1 MTQCV
6 ITLPSKTVESIHLM
20 GQNMYKNPRSSRP
33 QDDSVLD
40 KMRPTIPP
48 KGDPNRRKFQFS
60 IWYFFL
66 AILVFSLIHDYMA
79 EKQVETIRY
88 SEFKRYVMD
97 SQVKELVLRPEQ
109 ITGKLLKDKQG
120 RPDRPFVTVRVD
132 DPELVKLLDE
142 KGIAYTGRRASKWLA
157 GLLSWVFPL
166 LIFFLIWRFL
176 IGRMAGGP
184 QGVLSVGKSRAK
196 IFAEQEVPVT
206 FNDVAGI
213 DEAKDELAEIV
224 EFLKTPEKFTRL
236 GGKIPKGVLLVGAP
250 GTGKTLLAKAVAG
263 ESGVPFF
270 SISGSDFV
278 EMFVGVGAARVRDLF
293 GQAKENAPCI
303 IFIDELDAL
312 GKARGVG
319 TFGGHDERE
328 QTLNQLLVEMDGFD
342 VNAGVIIMAAT
353 NRPEILDPA
362 LLRPG
367 RFDRHVAIDRPDV
380 AGREFILKVHTK
392 EVKLGT
398 DVDLARVA
406 ALTPGFVGA
415 DLANLV
421 NEAALLSARANKD
434 TVQMKDFQ
442 ESIDRVIGG
451 LEKKNR
457 MINQKE
463 KRIVAYHEAGH
474 ALVAMSLPTADPVN
488 KVSII
493 PRGIAALGYTQQLP
507 TEDRYLMTREELRD
521 RLCVL
526 LGGRVAEE
534 IVFGDISTG
543 AQNDLQ
549 RATDI
554 ARSMVTE
561 YGMSER
567 LGLVTY
573 SEQKRPMFLNGG
585 PGGSTPSREYSEE
598 TARAID
604 EEILSLVT
612 EAHGRVQQ
620 ILTDKREQL
629 ETLSATLLEKETL
642 QEEELKELLDR
653 PAAEATSEAL

>member
-1 MTQCV
+1 MARRTSR
-6 ITLPSKTVESIHLM
+6 PSSEEQDFFDKL
-20 GQNMYKNPRSSRP
+20 RSSFGG
-33 QDDSVLD
+33 
-40 KMRPTIPP
+40 MPP
-48 KGDPNRRKFQFS
+48 KGDPGRRKFHFS
-60 IWYFFL
+60 FWYFLMALL
-66 AILVFSLIHDYMA
+66 ALSLIHDYFTA
-79 EKQVETIRY
+79 SQIDTIPY
-88 SEFKRYVMD
+88 SEFKRYVVEEKVQKL
-97 SQVKELVLRPEQ
+97 SIKPQQ
-109 ITGKLLKDKQG
+109 ITGILKEDAQG
-120 RPDRPFVTVRVD
+120 RKDRPFVTVRVE
-132 DPELVKLLDE
+132 DPELVKLLDAQKIDY
-142 KGIAYTGRRASKWLA
+142 KGHYESKWLA
-157 GLLSWVFPL
+157 AVLSWVLPL
-166 LIFFLIWRFL
+166 VFFIIIWRFL

-196 IFAEQEVPVT
+196 IYAEREVGIT
-206 FNDVAGI
+206 FDDVAGI
-213 DEAKDELAEIV
+213 DEAKQELEEIV

-293 GQAKENAPCI
+293 AQAKENAPCI
-303 IFIDELDAL
+303 IFVDELDAL
-312 GKARGVG
+312 GKARGMSPM
-319 TFGGHDERE
+319 GGHDERE

-342 VNAGVIIMAAT
+342 ATVGVIIVAAT

-367 RFDRHVAIDRPDV
+367 RFDRNVAIDRPDV
-380 AGREFILKVHTK
+380 RGREAILRVHIK
-392 EVKLGT
+392 DVKLGK
-398 DVDLARVA
+398 DVDLGKVA

-421 NEAALLSARANKD
+421 NEAALLSARRNKNS
-434 TVQMKDFQ
+434 VGYLEFQ
-442 ESIDRVIGG
+442 DAIDRIIGG

-457 MINQKE
+457 MMNEKE
-463 KRIVAYHEAGH
+463 KRIVAYHESGH
-474 ALVAMSLPTADPVN
+474 ALVAMSVPTADPVN
-488 KVSII
+488 KVTII

-507 TEDRYLMTREELRD
+507 TEDRYLMTRDELLD

-534 IVFGDISTG
+534 IIFKDISTG

-561 YGMSER
+561 YGMSEK

-573 SEQKRPMFLNGG
+573 AKERRPLFLDTGIS
-585 PGGSTPSREYSEE
+585 PGKEYSEE
-598 TARAID
+598 TAQEID
-604 EEILSLVT
+604 AEVSRLMQ
-612 EAHGRVQQ
+612 ACHDRVRG
-620 ILTDKREQL
+620 ILTEKQGQL
-629 ETLSATLLEKETL
+629 ETISQTLLEKETIL
-642 QEEELKELLDR
+642 GEELQELLDSK
-653 PAAEATSEAL
+653 ATAGGQDVDSE

>member
-1 MTQCV
+1 MARKTRR
-6 ITLPSKTVESIHLM
+6 PSSEEQDFFDKL
-20 GQNMYKNPRSSRP
+20 RSSFGG
-33 QDDSVLD
+33 
-40 KMRPTIPP
+40 MPP
-48 KGDPNRRKFQFS
+48 KGDPGRRKFHFS
-60 IWYFFL
+60 FWYFLMALL
-66 AILVFSLIHDYMA
+66 ALSLIHDYFTA
-79 EKQVETIRY
+79 SQIDTIPY
-88 SEFKRYVMD
+88 SEFKRYVVEEKVQKL
-97 SQVKELVLRPEQ
+97 SIKPQQ
-109 ITGKLLKDKQG
+109 ITGILKEDAQG
-120 RPDRPFVTVRVD
+120 RKDRPFVTVRVE
-132 DPELVKLLDE
+132 DPELVKLLDAQKIDY
-142 KGIAYTGRRASKWLA
+142 KGHYESKWLA
-157 GLLSWVFPL
+157 AMLSWVLPL
-166 LIFFLIWRFL
+166 VFFIIIWRFL

-196 IFAEQEVPVT
+196 IYAEREVGIT
-206 FNDVAGI
+206 FDDVAGI
-213 DEAKDELAEIV
+213 DEAKQELEEIV

-293 GQAKENAPCI
+293 AQAKENAPCI
-303 IFIDELDAL
+303 IFVDELDAL
-312 GKARGVG
+312 GKARGMSPM
-319 TFGGHDERE
+319 GGHDERE

-342 VNAGVIIMAAT
+342 ATVGVIIVAAT

-367 RFDRHVAIDRPDV
+367 RFDRNVAIDRPDV
-380 AGREFILKVHTK
+380 RGREAILRVHVK
-392 EVKLGT
+392 DVKLGK
-398 DVDLARVA
+398 DVDLGKVA

-421 NEAALLSARANKD
+421 NEAALLSARRNKNS
-434 TVQMKDFQ
+434 VGYLEFQ
-442 ESIDRVIGG
+442 DAIDRIIGG

-457 MINQKE
+457 MMNEKE
-463 KRIVAYHEAGH
+463 KRIVAYHESGH
-474 ALVAMSLPTADPVN
+474 ALVAMSVPTADPVN
-488 KVSII
+488 KVTII

-507 TEDRYLMTREELRD
+507 TEDRYLMTRDELLD

-534 IVFGDISTG
+534 IIFKDISTG

-561 YGMSER
+561 YGMSDK

-573 SEQKRPMFLNGG
+573 AKERRPLFLDTGIS
-585 PGGSTPSREYSEE
+585 PGKEYSEE
-598 TARAID
+598 TAQEID
-604 EEILSLVT
+604 AEVSRLMQACHDRVREILT
-612 EAHGRVQQ
+612 EKQG
-620 ILTDKREQL
+620 QL
-629 ETLSATLLEKETL
+629 ETISQTLLEKETIL
-642 QEEELKELLDR
+642 GEELQELLDSK
-653 PAAEATSEAL
+653 ATAGGQDVDSE

>member
-1 MTQCV
+1 MYSN
-6 ITLPSKTVESIHLM
+6 PRGSKTE
-20 GQNMYKNPRSSRP
+20 
-33 QDDSVLD
+33 DDNVLN
-40 KMRPTIPP
+40 KMKPSIPP
-48 KGDPNRRKFQFS
+48 KGDPNRRKFHFS

-66 AILVFSLIHDYMA
+66 AILLFSLLHDYMA

-88 SEFKRYVMD
+88 SEFKRYVMEN
-97 SQVKELVLRPEQ
+97 QVKELVLRPEQ
-109 ITGKLLKDKQG
+109 ITGTLLKDEQG
-120 RPDRPFVTVRVD
+120 RADRPFVTVRVD
-132 DPELVKLLDE
+132 DPELVRLLDE
-142 KGIAYTGRRASKWLA
+142 KGITYTGRRSSKWLT

-166 LIFFLIWRFL
+166 LLFILIWRFL
-176 IGRMAGGP
+176 LGRMAGGP

-196 IFAEQEVPVT
+196 IFAEREVPVT

-213 DEAKDELAEIV
+213 DEAKQELSEIV

-293 GQAKENAPCI
+293 AQAKENAPCI

-312 GKARGVG
+312 GKARGIG

-342 VNAGVIIMAAT
+342 ANAGVIIMAAT

-367 RFDRHVAIDRPDV
+367 RFDRNVAIDRPDV
-380 AGREFILKVHTK
+380 AGREFILKVHT
-392 EVKLGT
+392 EGVTLAA

-421 NEAALLSARANKD
+421 NEAALLSARRNKD
-434 TVQMKDFQ
+434 SVEMKDFQ
-442 ESIDRVIGG
+442 EAIDRVIGG

-457 MINQKE
+457 VINQKE

-474 ALVAMSLPTADPVN
+474 ALVAMNVPTADPVN

-567 LGLVTY
+567 LGVVTY
-573 SEQKRPMFLNGG
+573 GEQKRPAFLNTG
-585 PGGSTPSREYSEE
+585 GGSAPSREYSEE

-604 EEILSLVT
+604 EEILSLVN
-612 EAHGRVQQ
+612 EAHDRVRR
-620 ILTDKREQL
+620 ILNDKRDQL
-629 ETLSATLLEKETL
+629 ETLSTTLLEKETL
-642 QEEELKELLDR
+642 QGEELKELLEKPR
-653 PAAEATSEAL
+653 QENP